1 MNVLA
6 AQIEKEK
13 KSKKAYSKLND
24 SFLLRYCF
32 QSLRRKIKNSMK
44 KLIYLCN
51 TLQLLNKENKHI
63 ILIIEELK

>member
-24 SFLLRYCF
+24 SFLLSIT
-32 QSLRRKIKNSMK
+32 QKKNK
-44 KLIYLCN
+44 KLN
-51 TLQLLNKENKHI
+51 EKTLFFM
-63 ILIIEELK
+63 